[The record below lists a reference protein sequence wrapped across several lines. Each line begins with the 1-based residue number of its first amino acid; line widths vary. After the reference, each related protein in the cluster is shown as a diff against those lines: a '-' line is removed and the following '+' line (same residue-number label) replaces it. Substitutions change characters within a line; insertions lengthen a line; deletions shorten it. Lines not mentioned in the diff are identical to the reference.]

1 MVVSFFVVIR
11 FYFYGDQGSLDGDR
25 VSLYVDQVRL
35 HGTNRLMVTGQ
46 VSMLARLKLDGDRG
60 SVDGDRVSFT
70 QFFERAPSSGGY

>member
-1 MVVSFFVVIR
+1 VVIR

-46 VSMLARLKLDGDRG
+46 VSMLAR
-60 SVDGDRVSFT
+60 
-70 QFFERAPSSGGY
+70 